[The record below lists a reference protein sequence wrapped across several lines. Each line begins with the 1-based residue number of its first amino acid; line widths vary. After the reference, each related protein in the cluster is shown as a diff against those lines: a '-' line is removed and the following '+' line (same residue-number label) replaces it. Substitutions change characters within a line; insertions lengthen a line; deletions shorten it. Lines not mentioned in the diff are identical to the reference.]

1 MFCRLVDHGIT
12 HRNEITDLMKLILDP
27 DHSVLII
34 QLQIYRNTSNY
45 FNRPNSENRPIRLTQ
60 S

>member
-34 QLQIYRNTSNY
+34 QLQI
-45 FNRPNSENRPIRLTQ
+45 
-60 S
+60 